1 MAWHHHVLAAHH
13 AVKHHAR
20 GFLMA
25 AAHRHPL
32 LAGGLV
38 LIGAGAVV
46 YEIAK
51 PASSSNAPS
60 GSGPLKPVV

>member
-20 GFLMA
+20 GFLSA
-25 AAHRHPL
+25 AAARHPIL
-32 LAGGLV
+32 VTVLALAGATT
-38 LIGAGAVV
+38 IV

-51 PASSSNAPS
+51 PAAPA
-60 GSGPLKPVV
+60 SGPAPDSLKPVL